1 MFVLPA
7 FPENRRSDPKRQSEL
22 RVYSEIAKNPIPGL
36 AIYGAKALPSAP
48 EIDFA
53 LWVQKEARVG
63 MEVKG
68 GRYTFQEGEWV
79 LRSVEGP
86 QPVDSPVLQ
95 ARDSAM
101 SFKDAVKESL
111 GRKIYVVAVLV
122 FPDMDPDQDIMD
134 EAGRQKVTVL
144 FGTRSL
150 VDRMLQSADTQEII
164 MPPTPSRIQ
173 EEAQLF
179 IPGVEYP
186 TPGMPARQP
195 CATADQLTET
205 DILARHVVIQN
216 AGVVNIYTAG

>member
-1 MFVLPA
+1 
-7 FPENRRSDPKRQSEL
+7 
-22 RVYSEIAKNPIPGL
+22 
-36 AIYGAKALPSAP
+36 
-48 EIDFA
+48 
-53 LWVQKEARVG
+53 
-63 MEVKG
+63 
-68 GRYTFQEGEWV
+68 
-79 LRSVEGP
+79 
-86 QPVDSPVLQ
+86 
-95 ARDSAM
+95 M